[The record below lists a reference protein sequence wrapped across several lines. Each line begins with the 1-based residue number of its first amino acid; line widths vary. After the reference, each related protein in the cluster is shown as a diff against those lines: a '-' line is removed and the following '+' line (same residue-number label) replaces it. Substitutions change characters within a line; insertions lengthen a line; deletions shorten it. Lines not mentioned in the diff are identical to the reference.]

1 MIQGAPLPKMF
12 WSPLHPPLSS
22 QDVVFC
28 PVQKC
33 SVFLN
38 ETSFVFG
45 YGTPYLIENQLLYA
59 LFCFSRFTTKYVSPQ
74 LIKSEMQSVNNS
86 ESAIE
91 DLMVSSSTV
100 QMIQQSGMEFQVISE
115 VVTCQSV

>member
-1 MIQGAPLPKMF
+1 M
-12 WSPLHPPLSS
+12 
-22 QDVVFC
+22 
-28 PVQKC
+28 
-33 SVFLN
+33 
-38 ETSFVFG
+38 FG

-115 VVTCQSV
+115 VVTCQSVWLPHSFYHEVLCVFFLSLFHSLPPF

>member
-1 MIQGAPLPKMF
+1 ML
-12 WSPLHPPLSS
+12 
-22 QDVVFC
+22 
-28 PVQKC
+28 
-33 SVFLN
+33 
-38 ETSFVFG
+38 T
-45 YGTPYLIENQLLYA
+45 

-100 QMIQQSGMEFQVISE
+100 QMIQQSGMKFQVISE
-115 VVTCQSV
+115 VVTCQSVWLPHSFYHEVLL